1 MSEQQIYNLIKE
13 LRRKDSK
20 LLPKH
25 EFFIRAILAQ
35 RLEDGKEDFIDHPF
49 FTDEDDI
56 LEALLKEISTNY

>member
-1 MSEQQIYNLIKE
+1 MEKKEINKLIKE

-35 RLEDGKEDFIDHPF
+35 RLEDEKEDFIDHPF

-56 LEALLKEISTNY
+56 LEELLKDFE

>member
-1 MSEQQIYNLIKE
+1 MSEQQINNLITE

-35 RLEDGKEDFIDHPF
+35 RLEDEKEDFIDHPF
-49 FTDEDDI
+49 FTDKDDI
-56 LEALLKEISTNY
+56 GSITKRNIN

>member
-1 MSEQQIYNLIKE
+1 MSEQQINNLITE

-35 RLEDGKEDFIDHPF
+35 RLEDEKEDFIDHPF

-56 LEALLKEISTNY
+56 LEELLKDFE

>member
-35 RLEDGKEDFIDHPF
+35 RLEDEKEDFIDHPF
-49 FTDEDDI
+49 FTDEEDI
-56 LEALLKEISTNY
+56 LEELLKDFE